1 MRGWYVVETQQAS
14 ELRALT
20 NVARQGFVCFNPL
33 MRRSIRRHG
42 KILASMVPV
51 FPRYFFVE
59 LDLDADAWRSIN
71 GSYGVKRLVRMTGVR
86 PAKVPDGVVE
96 ALRERCV
103 DGVLPD
109 TKPEWSVGQS
119 VRVAAGPF
127 CDAVAVIE
135 RFESRDRVRI
145 LMEMLSGFAPV
156 SLPLSALEAL

>member
-1 MRGWYVVETQQAS
+1 MRAWYVVETQQAG
-14 ELRALT
+14 ELRALA
-20 NVARQGFVCFNPL
+20 NVERQGFTCFNPL
-33 MRRSIRRHG
+33 MHRTSRRHG
-42 KILASMVPV
+42 KILVTKVPV
-51 FPRYFFVE
+51 FPRYFFVD
-59 LDLDADAWRSIN
+59 LDLDVDPWRSIN
-71 GSYGVKRLVRMTGVR
+71 GSYGVKRLVQMTGVR

-96 ALRERCV
+96 RLRERCV
-103 DGVLPD
+103 GGVLPD

-145 LMEMLSGFAPV
+145 LMEMLSGFTPV